1 MDQPAQLHF
10 DLLEL
15 SWWQYPHVWVCVGI
29 ILLLLLSGS
38 AYWWWM
44 RGQQLR
50 RPQTPLEKLRRQLAQ
65 LAAAYDTSVPNSY
78 EEQRMLYVELSHIL
92 HVYAHLCLQAPDIAL
107 TDAELSTFCKMFEPR
122 TEVAELVSS
131 VLEHGQQIKFA
142 GQMLDSETVRCEVAA
157 LIGAIQKELDAHV
170 C

>member
-29 ILLLLLSGS
+29 ILLLFLSGC

-44 RGQQLR
+44 RVQQLR

-65 LAAAYDTSVPNSY
+65 LAADCEKSVPNSY
-78 EEQRMLYVELSHIL
+78 EEQRMLYVQLSWIL
-92 HVYAHLCLQAPDIAL
+92 RDYARLCLHAPDIAL
-107 TDAELSTFCKMFEPR
+107 TDGELSLYCKMFEPR
-122 TEVAELVSS
+122 AEVTELVSS

-142 GQMLDSETVRCEVAA
+142 GQMLDSEIVRCEVAA